1 VSVCSLLRAVRRQS
15 SGVAD
20 GVATGPGQLLVVLGS
35 VADPRAR
42 RGVRHRVGAV
52 LTAAVCAVLAGA
64 RSYTAIAEWARE
76 LPLPVR
82 AWLGLGRRS
91 PSEST
96 IRRVLQRLDAD
107 ALDRALGAWLTGQ
120 PQPVARVRRVIAVD
134 GKTVRGARR
143 GKQRA
148 VHLLGAFDP
157 ATGTVLA

>member
-76 LPLPVR
+76 LPLPLPVR
-82 AWLGLGRRS
+82 GGRDWAGGRRRS
-91 PSEST
+91 PRS
-96 IRRVLQRLDAD
+96 A
-107 ALDRALGAWLTGQ
+107 GCCNAWTPTRWTERWEPG
-120 PQPVARVRRVIAVD
+120 
-134 GKTVRGARR
+134 
-143 GKQRA
+143 
-148 VHLLGAFDP
+148 
-157 ATGTVLA
+157 

>member
-1 VSVCSLLRAVRRQS
+1 MSVCSLLRAVRRQS